1 MQCSIDQNDTK
12 DLLGAVNVPKYLIV
26 HHTGGT
32 DADPLADTSN
42 HTFEIVDEYHK
53 SLGWGKI
60 GYHYFIDKKGKITM
74 GRNDDEVGAHT
85 IGKNTMSLGICLA
98 GNFDATL
105 PTEAQK
111 NALGILLKKK
121 TIEYKISPEDICP
134 HREFANKTCYG
145 KKLHNMWAE
154 DLIREVQVNP
164 AIIKMDLPKAEVVTK
179 KKSFFEILL
188 QIIIKLF
195 SK

>member
-1 MQCSIDQNDTK
+1 MQCSKDQNDM
-12 DLLGAVNVPKYLIV
+12 LGFAGINIPKYLIV

-32 DADPLADTSN
+32 DLDPLADTSN
-42 HTFEIVDEYHK
+42 HTFEIVDNYHK
-53 SLGWGKI
+53 SLGWGMI
-60 GYHYFIDKKGKITM
+60 GYHYFIDKKGNVKQ
-74 GRNDDEVGAHT
+74 GRQDNQVGAHT
-85 IGKNTMSLGICLA
+85 IGKNSQSLGICLA

-111 NALGILLKKK
+111 IALGKLLKEKS
-121 TIEYKISPEDICP
+121 IQYKIAHEDICP

-154 DLIREVQVNP
+154 DLIREVTVNP
-164 AIIKMDLPKAEVVTK
+164 VSIKFDTPKPEVVLK

-188 QIIIKLF
+188 QVIINLF
-195 SK
+195 SKK